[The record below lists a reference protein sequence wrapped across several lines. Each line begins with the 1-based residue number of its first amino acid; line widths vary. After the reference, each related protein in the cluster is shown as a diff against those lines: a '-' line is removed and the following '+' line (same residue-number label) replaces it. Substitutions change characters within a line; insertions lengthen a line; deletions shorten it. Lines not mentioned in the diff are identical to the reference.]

1 MASEPAD
8 HRAPQDEGLYDDF
21 GRLREP
27 DGQVVELRGKAG
39 ERVVALMPTRS
50 YVEAR
55 SVRYRKLAA
64 VGLAVSVAACLV
76 HWLVTR
82 RGDVGGYLIAVG
94 FAAVGVGLASR
105 IWNATMRAAIV
116 LTVRPHLCLKVA
128 TVKLN
133 VNTRLGEALG
143 LARSADGR
151 FWQLYHVDRDRARLK
166 LKLSAAAFPDLPAFF
181 RDTIPDMWTDVPQ
194 P

>member
-8 HRAPQDEGLYDDF
+8 DQAPQQEGLYDDF

-27 DGQVVELRGKAG
+27 DGQVVELRGKAD
-39 ERVVALMPTRS
+39 ERVVALMPSRA

-55 SVRYRKLAA
+55 SVRYRTLAA
-64 VGLAVSVAACLV
+64 IGLAVSVAGCLV
-76 HWLVTR
+76 HWLATR

-94 FAAVGVGLASR
+94 FAAVGIGLATR

-116 LTVRPHLCLKVA
+116 LTIRPRLRLKVA

-133 VNTRLGEALG
+133 VNTRLGEKLG
-143 LARSADGR
+143 LARSPDGR
-151 FWQLYHVDRDRARLK
+151 FWQVYHVDRGRARLK
-166 LKLSAAAFPDLPAFF
+166 LKLSAVAFPDLPTFF
-181 RDTIPDMWTDVPQ
+181 RDTLGDMWTDVPQ